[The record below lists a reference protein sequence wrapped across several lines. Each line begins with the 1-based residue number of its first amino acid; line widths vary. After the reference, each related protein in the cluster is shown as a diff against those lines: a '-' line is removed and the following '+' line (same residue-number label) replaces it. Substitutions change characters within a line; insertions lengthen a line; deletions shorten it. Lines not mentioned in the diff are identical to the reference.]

1 MDPLG
6 FWAEVG
12 VKRAIILGVAMG
24 LFAGGASAAAPAA
37 TVPAT
42 KPVATAPAEKPA
54 AQPQPARKRPAG
66 FNSKAQRDAQ
76 RQNIKSMPDGGKYK
90 LTDLVRFSIAEGRL
104 KAELVG
110 KIPAGQQQRVSIEGS
125 NATWVVN
132 RFENGMNSVYSLIR
146 YDFDAPEDDYWMVS
160 MSFQQNFNML
170 TIYAQGCDNNEVM
183 NLNFNQQ
190 PNNVMLNMHGFE
202 NNRMKQILNGRS
214 TDLVRLRNEYPVEV
228 RRHLTPLLRK
238 LTLQPILNP
247 GPSDVYKVF
256 TAIPADPVV
265 TTRIE
270 ALLPGLTS
278 ASPSERST
286 ATKQLNA
293 LGQAG
298 ALAALRFDVELLLPE
313 QVNRL
318 YDLVALHSRMTIEDP
333 ATLLKDAFF
342 LIDCLEDEEP
352 VVRQQAHAALEKTLN
367 RKVAFD
373 LNAPAD
379 KRAAAAD
386 ALRVKLDKE
395 QPKEPKKEAA
405 GPQIQG
411 GAIQVMPAV
420 RINKLQ
426 AQ

>member
-1 MDPLG
+1 M
-6 FWAEVG
+6 
-12 VKRAIILGVAMG
+12 KRAMILGVAMG
-24 LFAGGASAAAPAA
+24 LFVGVASEAAPAA
-37 TVPAT
+37 TAPAT
-42 KPVATAPAEKPA
+42 KPAAAAPAEKPA
-54 AQPQPARKRPAG
+54 AQPQPVRKRPAG

-90 LTDLVRFSIAEGRL
+90 LNDLVRFSITDGRL
-104 KAELVG
+104 KTEFVG
-110 KIPAGQQQRVSIEGS
+110 KVPAGQQQRVSIEGS

-190 PNNVMLNMHGFE
+190 PNNVMLNLHGFD

-228 RRHLTPLLRK
+228 RRHFAPLLRK

-256 TAIPADPVV
+256 TAIPADPAV
-265 TTRIE
+265 TAKLE

-298 ALAALRFDVELLLPE
+298 ALAALRFDADLLLPE
-313 QVNRL
+313 QINRL
-318 YDLVALHSRMTIEDP
+318 YDLVAIHSRMTIEDS
-333 ATLLKDAFF
+333 AAMLKDPFF
-342 LIDCLEDEEP
+342 LVDCLEDEELA
-352 VVRQQAHAALEKTLN
+352 VREQALAALEKKLG
-367 RKVAFD
+367 RKVTFD
-373 LNAPAD
+373 LNAPTE

-395 QPKEPKKEAA
+395 QPKEAKKEAA
-405 GPQIQG
+405 VPQIQG